1 MIALYSSKYTLEDL
15 ETLAAALNNAMFHF
29 SGCDWDCSQC
39 SYKRPCKDISKLRL
53 YVEALITK
61 KGGNR

>member
-29 SGCDWDCSQC
+29 SGCNWDCSQC
-39 SYKRPCKDISKLRL
+39 SYKRPCKGISKLRR
-53 YVEALITK
+53 YV
-61 KGGNR
+61 